1 MAYFPPQYVRNYAKV
16 AGLQNIPCFR
26 VRTGEARARH
36 KDRITFCCVA
46 CYIYYNVYPRPRAGS
61 GQLEIFP
68 GVNPSKR
75 RVRPRFRA
83 RSRALGSE
91 HQSLLSLRF
100 RAISEDFY
108 KRAHLAFVYPS
119 QAAAAPGAQG
129 LGQFLLAQVDIW
141 SHLSFYL
148 PK

>member
-1 MAYFPPQYVRNYAKV
+1 MYTQA
-16 AGLQNIPCFR
+16 
-26 VRTGEARARH
+26 
-36 KDRITFCCVA
+36 
-46 CYIYYNVYPRPRAGS
+46 RAGS

-83 RSRALGSE
+83 RRRALGSE

-108 KRAHLAFVYPS
+108 KRAHLSFVYPS

-129 LGQFLLAQVDIW
+129 LGQFPLTQVDIW
-141 SHLSFYL
+141 FYL
-148 PK
+148 PFYLSK